1 MWLLKRTKASV
12 DTSVRTVGAKKFAPA
27 CGSFLPPVR
36 TCSHHTASQ
45 TNLSKLGRDTVCDN
59 LWTVCRRSRLPR
71 FVWVT
76 VTVAPLAIASSQC
89 ALTLSTP
96 ATLIYPRTNG
106 EISRSQ
112 TPQHI
117 QLACKQRP
125 RPVADYEWKDQPV
138 APALLARWFVGL
150 PADQSQWSGPHP
162 ARPSFALLET

>member
-1 MWLLKRTKASV
+1 MRWVLHHADHSKCTLSSRLALMWLLKRTKASV

-27 CGSFLPPVR
+27 SGSFLPPVR

-106 EISRSQ
+106 VNQQKSNSTTHTVGMQATPTPSR
-112 TPQHI
+112 
-117 QLACKQRP
+117 
-125 RPVADYEWKDQPV
+125 
-138 APALLARWFVGL
+138 
-150 PADQSQWSGPHP
+150 
-162 ARPSFALLET
+162 